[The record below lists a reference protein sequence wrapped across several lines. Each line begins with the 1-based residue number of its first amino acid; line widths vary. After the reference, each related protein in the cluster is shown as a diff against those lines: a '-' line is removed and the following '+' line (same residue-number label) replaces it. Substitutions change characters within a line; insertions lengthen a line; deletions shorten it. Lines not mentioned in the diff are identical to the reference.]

1 MSPCGAQGVA
11 VEAVAFVVAVAFA
24 VEVDTGYPVLARVA
38 VVHDGVAEQLAGV
51 VGMLA
56 AAVFQTACFKC
67 AEGLQLGLPPMVVV
81 EACAVG
87 VGIGVVAVEAAFVER
102 GHADVVALVGIA
114 DACREAC
121 GEVVVVGV
129 FGIDFAVMVCACRGI
144 EAAVQRPFFFCAD
157 LVVDGG
163 GIDGFGECPASE
175 AVVVGIDKAHC
186 AALFIAQVVAQ
197 TALAGGLV
205 DVLFARD
212 VQAGIELP

>member
-1 MSPCGAQGVA
+1 MSPCAAQGVA

-38 VVHDGVAEQLAGV
+38 VVHDGIAEQLAGV

-81 EACAVG
+81 KACAVG
-87 VGIGVVAVEAAFVER
+87 VGVGVVAVEAAFVER
-102 GHADVVALVGIA
+102 GNADIAALVGIA
-114 DACREAC
+114 EACREAC

-144 EAAVQRPFFFCAD
+144 EAARQRPFFFCTD

-163 GIDGFGECPASE
+163 GIDGFGEGPASE
-175 AVVVGIDKAHC
+175 AVVVGIGKAHG
-186 AALFIAQVVAQ
+186 AALFVAQVVAQ

-212 VQAGIELP
+212 VQAGVELP